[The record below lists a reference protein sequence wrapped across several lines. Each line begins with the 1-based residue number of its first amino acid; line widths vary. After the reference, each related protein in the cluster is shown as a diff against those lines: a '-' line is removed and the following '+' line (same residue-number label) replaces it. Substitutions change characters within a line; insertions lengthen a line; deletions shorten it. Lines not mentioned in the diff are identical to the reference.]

1 MASIEFRGKTV
12 EYDEKCPKSYRWQK
26 MVTRSDMRAIEDL
39 FLGKDEEVAQLF
51 GDDADVMQE
60 LVLTII
66 QDSSQQSKN

>member
-12 EYDEKCPKSYRWQK
+12 EYDETCPKSYRWQK
-26 MVTRSDMRAIEDL
+26 LVNRNDIRAIEDL

-60 LVLTII
+60 LVLAII
-66 QDSSQQSKN
+66 QNTSQQAKN